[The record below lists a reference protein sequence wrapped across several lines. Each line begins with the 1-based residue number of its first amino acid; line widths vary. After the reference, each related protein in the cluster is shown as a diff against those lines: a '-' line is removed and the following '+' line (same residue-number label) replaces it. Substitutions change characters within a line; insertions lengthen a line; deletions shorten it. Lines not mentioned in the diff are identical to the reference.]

1 VKSLRDARQE
11 YWRRFRMI
19 SRRHRPLPHVGAG
32 WFMLHDDVLLGLDLD
47 DVLEGPERQPADPVR
62 SRDGVSLPA
71 LTGIDRTMAR
81 VRFYAEEGLTDPEVM
96 KIRRRL
102 P

>member
-1 VKSLRDARQE
+1 MKSLRDARQE

-19 SRRHRPLPHVGAG
+19 CMRHRPLPGRAFH
-32 WFMLHDDVLLGLDLD
+32 HIIRDDALLGLELD

-62 SRDGVSLPA
+62 SRDEVSLPA
-71 LTGIDRTMAR
+71 LTGIERTMAR
-81 VRFYAEEGLTDPEVM
+81 VRFYAEEGLTDPEAM

-102 P
+102 R